1 VKLHLLLLLSFAAC
15 EKTSNVG
22 PLQDE
27 ATGLT
32 NHYKV
37 RFDDLQKRVSL
48 LEAKGRSMVSI
59 GQPQGMVEVRKL
71 FLDTTKRLN
80 ELKSA
85 VTQASGQINLAL
97 KGDHPRTELIKLTSE
112 LRERFEH
119 GETEVTAGLD
129 QVEGW
134 LSYVEY
140 RPKLEPVAPPVDD
153 KRPDGAGGGNDGA
166 GAGGGTD
173 AKPADAKPADAKP
186 ADAKPDDK
194 KPDAKKDPSG
204 SGAIDKKPA
213 DAKPNA
219 KKDDK
224 KPDAKKDDKK
234 PDAKKD
240 PSGSG
245 SAVKMDAK
253 PETKPATGSNK

>member
-1 VKLHLLLLLSFAAC
+1 MKLSRVHLTPCLLLISLAAC
-15 EKTSNVG
+15 EKSSNVG

-27 ATGLT
+27 ATGLA

-59 GQPQGMVEVRKL
+59 GQPQGMIEVRKL

-97 KGDHPRTELIKLTSE
+97 KGDHARTELIKLTSE

-140 RPKLEPVAPPVDD
+140 RPKIDVPPPAPVDD
-153 KRPDGAGGGNDGA
+153 DKKPDGAGPDGAGGGA
-166 GAGGGTD
+166 GGTD
-173 AKPADAKPADAKP
+173 AKPTDAKPTDAKPVDAKPAD
-186 ADAKPDDK
+186 
-194 KPDAKKDPSG
+194 
-204 SGAIDKKPA
+204 
-213 DAKPNA
+213 

-224 KPDAKKDDKK
+224 KPDAKPADKKDDKKDDKKTDAKKDDKK
-234 PDAKKD
+234 PGA
-240 PSGSG
+240 GSG
-245 SAVKMDAK
+245 SAVKIEAK
-253 PETKPATGSNK
+253 PETKPAAGSNK